1 MPYTNTAYINNN
13 VYAIVNDLNKMMT
26 GKDEVAVIDTHSF
39 VDFGNSVL
47 SSSDATEM
55 FLNAYLLRIA
65 QTYDTFRPYTGK
77 LKDLV
82 LNGSEWGAI
91 VQKID
96 AEVPDF
102 VADDTYELVDGQ
114 SIDQYKVRKPTGR
127 QKLFIK
133 RSTYKNY
140 MTTSKK
146 LLKGAFLSE
155 QAFANWARMTAGKMR
170 NKIEFALE
178 GLCRMAMAN
187 YIANAKES
195 QFVHLLTDYNTEKAL
210 VTPLTAQQALL
221 DEGFMA
227 YAAGTMEL
235 GSKRLRDLSISYNA
249 EGAERH
255 TPAGEQRFCVFDLFQ
270 SRLQHVVQFQA
281 YHKDLV
287 SLGEFIEVPYWQG
300 EYEIVEIEGEEVRV
314 DARDKIVVKIEDPE
328 DPTKTVTKT
337 VSKIMGFIFDR
348 YALGAHRSEEET
360 LTTPINASGRY
371 FNTFHFAE
379 QLWFTDLSENGLIYC
394 LD

>member
-1 MPYTNTAYINNN
+1 MATSNAYINNN
-13 VYAIVNDLNKMMT
+13 VYAIINDVAKMMT
-26 GKDEVAVIDTHSF
+26 GKESVTVLDTHSF
-39 VDFGNSVL
+39 VDFGDSVL
-47 SSSDATEM
+47 SSSDSTEM

-82 LNGSEWGAI
+82 MSGSEWGAI

-102 VADDTYELVDGQ
+102 VSDDTFELTDGQ
-114 SIDQYKVRKPTGR
+114 SIDQYVVRKPTGR

-155 QAFANWARMTAGKMR
+155 AAFANWARMTAGKMR

-178 GLCRMAMAN
+178 GLCRLAIAN
-187 YIANAKES
+187 YIANAAS
-195 QFVHLLTDYNTEKAL
+195 TQFVHLLTDYNTEKDL
-210 VTPLTAQQALL
+210 DTPLTADTALL
-221 DEGFMA
+221 DKDFLA

-235 GSKRLRDLSISYNA
+235 ASKRLRNLSVSYNA
-249 EGAERH
+249 EEAERH
-255 TPAGEQRFCVFDLFQ
+255 TPEGEQRFLVYDLFQ
-270 SRLQHVVQFQA
+270 SRLQHVVQYQA
-281 YHKDLV
+281 YHKELV

-300 EYEIVEIEGEEVRV
+300 ESDRTSIIVKV
-314 DARDKIVVKIEDPE
+314 EDPE
-328 DPTKTVTKT
+328 DPTKTVTKE
-337 VSKIMGFIFDR
+337 VENIIGFIFDR
-348 YALGAHRSEEET
+348 YALGAHRAEEET

-379 QLWFTDLSENGLIYC
+379 QLWFNDLSENGLIFC